1 MKINELNQRPAIEGN
16 KKLSNLYDQF
26 THLIQELQQ
35 KEFSPTAVEKINRE
49 IRYLNTL
56 EDSTPTL
63 RMMILK
69 AQSRI
74 MRLAEKEADLIPANH
89 YRNHWMSVGM
99 GAIALPVGLTLALI
113 TRNMGFIGIGIPIG
127 IVIGRI
133 VGKAKD
139 RKALAEGKQLAT
151 QIKYQ

>member
-1 MKINELNQRPAIEGN
+1 MKINELNKRPEIEGN

-26 THLIQELQQ
+26 YQLIQELQQ
-35 KEFSPTAVEKINRE
+35 KEFAPAVIEKMNRE

-56 EDSTPTL
+56 ENSTPTL

-74 MRLAEKEADLIPANH
+74 IRLAEKEANLIPANH
-89 YRNHWMSVGM
+89 YRNYWMSVGM
-99 GAIALPVGLTLALI
+99 GAIGLPIGVAIGLI
-113 TRNMGFIGIGIPIG
+113 TRNMGIIAFGIPIG
-127 IVIGRI
+127 MIIGKI
-133 VGKAKD
+133 VGNSKDKKAVE
-139 RKALAEGKQLAT
+139 EGRQLAT